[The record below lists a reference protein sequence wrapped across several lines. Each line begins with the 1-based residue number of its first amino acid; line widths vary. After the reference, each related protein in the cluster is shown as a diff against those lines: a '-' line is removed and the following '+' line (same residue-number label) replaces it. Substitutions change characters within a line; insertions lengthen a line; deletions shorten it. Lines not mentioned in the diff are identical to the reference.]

1 MNLFLKIL
9 LLFLFVSLDP
19 CEIQAQQ
26 DDMFKQKKER
36 KRIWRRWKKN
46 REAYNPYV
54 AAKAKNK
61 PSARMAKGHKREIRR
76 QSRAIKKQTK
86 QNKKAINK

>member
-1 MNLFLKIL
+1 MKFLAKIF
-9 LLFLFVSLDP
+9 LLFLFISLQP

-36 KRIWRRWKKN
+36 KRMWRRWKPK

-54 AAKAKNK
+54 KAKAKKK
-61 PSARMAKGHKREIRR
+61 PSARMAKGDKQEMRR
-76 QSRAIKKQTK
+76 QKKAAKKQMK
-86 QNKKAINK
+86 RNKKVINS

>member
-1 MNLFLKIL
+1 M
-9 LLFLFVSLDP
+9 FVLIQP

-26 DDMFKQKKER
+26 DEMFKQKKER
-36 KRIWRRWKKN
+36 KRIWRRWKPK

-76 QSRAIKKQTK
+76 QTRAIKKQNK